1 MNLRDDFL
9 WVHVRS
15 LARRSAQAWRA
26 ALCAGLFGASL
37 LVACGGGG
45 GDGGSTGGSGPV
57 PGTLAGA
64 WYYDGA
70 GTAQRFELATA
81 AETSVALNPKSTA
94 QIGYGGGRFTDV
106 DEDTSVFPFE
116 FTVNLRRPTAP
127 YLEKTGQL
135 PVFSVQG
142 GAVRGPVQP
151 APNGSLY
158 AVQTHESAAL
168 SEPFFDY
175 LYVLDATLAVPLRVK
190 GVRNPAWLDN
200 THVVVAGDD
209 GLFSVVAAAGAAL
222 VRLGPVGL
230 GLPGSAPA
238 MPSVSP
244 DGRSIA
250 FVQGDAIWRIGVDGT
265 GLTRLTQPLVSQ
277 AWPAWSPDGSQLVVI
292 YGPCGPVGGGPPPPD
307 AVVISASASD
317 QNIRDASKPTRK
329 NGAPVRTC
337 GPLTWL
343 AQ

>member
-1 MNLRDDFL
+1 MNLKDETYS
-9 WVHVRS
+9 VC
-15 LARRSAQAWRA
+15 ARRAAPAWRA
-26 ALCAGLFGASL
+26 AVCAGLFNVL

-45 GDGGSTGGSGPV
+45 GDGGSTGGSGP
-57 PGTLAGA
+57 GTLAGA

-70 GTAQRFELATA
+70 GTAQRFDLATA
-81 AETSVALNPKSTA
+81 AETSVSLNPNSNE
-94 QIGYGGGRFTDV
+94 QIGYGGGRFTEV
-106 DEDTSVFPFE
+106 EEDTSVSPFE
-116 FTVNLRRPTAP
+116 LTVNLRRSTSP

-142 GAVRGPVQP
+142 GSIRGPIQP
-151 APNGSLY
+151 SPDGALY
-158 AVQTHESAAL
+158 AMQTSEHAGL
-168 SEPFFDY
+168 GEPFFDY
-175 LYVLDATLAVPLRVK
+175 LYVLDAALAVPLRVQ

-209 GLFSVVAAAGAAL
+209 GLFSFVAAAGATP
-222 VRLGPVGL
+222 VRIGPVGL
-230 GLPGSAPA
+230 GLPGSSPA

-250 FVQGDAIWRIGVDGT
+250 FAQGDAIWRIGVDGT
-265 GLTRLTQPLVSQ
+265 GLTRLTQPRITQ
-277 AWPAWSPDGSQLVVI
+277 AWPTWSPDGSRLAVM
-292 YGPCGPVGGGPPPPD
+292 YGQCGPVGGGPPPPD

-317 QNIRDASKPTRK
+317 QSIGNAATVTRT